1 MEGRIC
7 IIVQG
12 ILILKNT
19 QNISQENTLL
29 DDCPR
34 QMPTSKGF
42 YSPTLVEYSCTNT
55 VRLLPSHLQILLGLA
70 VPFDLLQSMLGW
82 SFVYQFWQGHSDF
95 GLAFFPSSRVC
106 YQCHLVHADCEIT
119 WQSRIKH
126 VHNKSLEHNV
136 TFQKKKIQL
145 LLLMRGEK
153 SRLNNT
159 KLVGKQAAEW
169 NVAGSSRGRRCCQ
182 PLECKWFD
190 VSPMIMWQLVAPSS
204 VRT

>member
-1 MEGRIC
+1 
-7 IIVQG
+7 
-12 ILILKNT
+12 
-19 QNISQENTLL
+19 
-29 DDCPR
+29 
-34 QMPTSKGF
+34 MPTSKGF

-136 TFQKKKIQL
+136 TFQKKKNPVTSANE
-145 LLLMRGEK
+145 RGKITLEQHQ
-153 SRLNNT
+153 
-159 KLVGKQAAEW
+159 VGREEGCRVERSGFEPRKKVLPTFRVQMVWRISNDHVTIGGPVFSE
-169 NVAGSSRGRRCCQ
+169 NVREPLRTEQTMSVAIPSRGYEKTSHH
-182 PLECKWFD
+182 PW
-190 VSPMIMWQLVAPSS
+190 P
-204 VRT
+204 